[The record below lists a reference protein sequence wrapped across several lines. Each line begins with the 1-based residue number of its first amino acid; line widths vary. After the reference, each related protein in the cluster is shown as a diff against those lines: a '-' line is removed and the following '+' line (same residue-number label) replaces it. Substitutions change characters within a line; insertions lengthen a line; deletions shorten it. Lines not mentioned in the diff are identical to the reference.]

1 MLPGVSYQLSRKIYS
16 HVRLCVLKNTHC
28 TVSQTEFRL
37 LFSLLPLSRSLQNL
51 NDLDYILL
59 LALFTWELMYFTSMI
74 LLIVWGIWGTLTISR
89 DCGNFVRLCF
99 CVVSYYSFF
108 VFTVTLMRE
117 TENCQSPRF
126 VILEI
131 ASKWFQYCVA
141 FIVSSKERVWAGRCV
156 RVCEL

>member
-1 MLPGVSYQLSRKIYS
+1 MSSYS
-16 HVRLCVLKNTHC
+16 CGGKNTLHSKPNW
-28 TVSQTEFRL
+28 VSTSFLSFASQSIPPESEWSRL
-37 LFSLLPLSRSLQNL
+37 YPFAGFVYLGVNVFYI
-51 NDLDYILL
+51 ND
-59 LALFTWELMYFTSMI
+59 
-74 LLIVWGIWGTLTISR
+74 IVDCLRNSKASTLTISH

-108 VFTVTLMRE
+108 VFIVTLVRE

-126 VILEI
+126 AILEI

-141 FIVSSKERVWAGRCV
+141 FIVSSKERVWAGGCV